1 MMFEQYQGGLI
12 IIGLIII
19 AALAWLIS
27 RQLRAQRR
35 AREARQ
41 RVLDEVRAKAQQQ
54 RDYLIESVR
63 VIASA
68 VGDGQCELTEGCI
81 RLKKLL
87 DHLAPHLHQHEHF
100 AIINQMYEATK
111 HMPIMDAWKQLKIK
125 QRFEYTREREELE
138 RQHGDAIL
146 IAAKALSGYRFEQ

>member
-1 MMFEQYQGGLI
+1 MFEQYQGVLI
-12 IIGLIII
+12 VIGLLVI
-19 AALAWLIS
+19 ASLTWLIS
-27 RQLRAQRR
+27 KQLQARRQT
-35 AREARQ
+35 REDHQ

-54 RDYLIESVR
+54 RDYLIESVK
-63 VIASA
+63 VISSA

-87 DHLAPHLHQHEHF
+87 DHLAPHLHQHEQF

-125 QRFEYTREREELE
+125 QRFEYTREREALE
-138 RQHGDAIL
+138 QQHGEAIL
-146 IAAKALSGYRFEQ
+146 IAAKALSHYRFEQ